1 MGAGTPAGW
10 YPDGQGGERW
20 WDGSRWSEHTRGG
33 GGGGGGPAQQGGGYG
48 APQQQGGYGAPQQQ
62 GGYGA
67 PQQGGYSAPQG
78 GFGGGQQGFGQQGYG
93 GAPPKKGKGGLVIG
107 IVVLVVLLIAGA
119 GVVGFL
125 VLRDDDGGGGGGPF
139 SSGPDSP
146 GEVVEAFF
154 EAAKDRDCEF
164 FDYLS
169 EGTLV
174 FTQQSDFSKEKCEED
189 PEAFFDSEDDEDL
202 GDCEIEITDES
213 EDGDTATVKYEVTG
227 CADDSENEDGEFA
240 LVKEDGDWKID
251 FTAGE
256 GGMGMPE
263 ESESP

>member
-20 WDGSRWSEHTRGG
+20 WDGSRWTEHTRGG

-67 PQQGGYSAPQG
+67 PQQG
-78 GFGGGQQGFGQQGYG
+78 FGQQGYG
-93 GAPPKKGKGGLVIG
+93 QGYGGAPQKGKGGLIIG
-107 IVVLVVLLIAGA
+107 IVVLVVILIAGA

-125 VLRDDDGGGGGGPF
+125 VLRDDGGGGGPF
-139 SSGPDSP
+139 SSGPDTP

-154 EAAKDRDCEF
+154 EAAKDRDCDI
-164 FDYLS
+164 FDYYS
-169 EGTLV
+169 KGTLELV
-174 FTQQSDFSKEKCEED
+174 EAADVSKEECEDD
-189 PEAFFDSEDDEDL
+189 PDAFFDADDSEDL
-202 GDCEIEITDES
+202 SDCEIEITDET
-213 EDGDTATVKYEVTG
+213 EDGDTATVEYEVTG
-227 CADDSENEDGEFA
+227 CADDSDNDEGEFD

-251 FTAGE
+251 FTGGE
-256 GGMGMPE
+256 DGMGMPE
-263 ESESP
+263 STESP